1 MMESSIVGGDQGDVV
16 QAGDLVEA
24 QDQVVHQPFLSMS
37 KISQRIWKGF
47 QLSFR
52 ELAGCEAEV
61 LAVDE
66 ARANCD
72 SPHRP
77 QGDLSPHNVKN
88 ITY

>member
-1 MMESSIVGGDQGDVV
+1 MMESSMVGGDQGDVV

-24 QDQVVHQPFLSMS
+24 QDQVFHQPF
-37 KISQRIWKGF
+37 SQRIWKGF
-47 QLSFR
+47 QLSLL